1 MWCVIECSCD
11 GEIFEPDFFDSK
23 EEAAEFIKDDA
34 TECYRN
40 ICDLPE
46 ANINIR
52 NNGLSASVNTDEYS
66 WVWKAFD
73 ISDKLM

>member
-34 TECYRN
+34 TECYEN
-40 ICDLPE
+40 VSDLLIFLL
-46 ANINIR
+46 N
-52 NNGLSASVNTDEYS
+52 
-66 WVWKAFD
+66 
-73 ISDKLM
+73 LMDFLPQ

>member
-11 GEIFEPDFFDSK
+11 GEIFAPDFFDSK

-52 NNGLSASVNTDEYS
+52 NDGLSASVNTDEYS

>member
-34 TECYRN
+34 TECYEN
-40 ICDLPE
+40 VSDLPE
-46 ANINIR
+46 ANIFIESD
-52 NNGLSASVNTDEYS
+52 GLSATVNTDEYS
-66 WVWKAFD
+66 WGWKAFD
-73 ISDKLM
+73 ISDKI